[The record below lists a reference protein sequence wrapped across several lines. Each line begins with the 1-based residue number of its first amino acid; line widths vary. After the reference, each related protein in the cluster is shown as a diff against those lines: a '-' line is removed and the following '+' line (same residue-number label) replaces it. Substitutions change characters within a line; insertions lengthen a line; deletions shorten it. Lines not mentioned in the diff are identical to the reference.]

1 MSAKKSA
8 RFPVPVV
15 DYQFPAGFK
24 FGASTAAYQI
34 EGGWNADG
42 KGKSI
47 WDVFSHVP
55 GNMNNGD
62 TGDVACDHYNRMPE
76 DVKLM
81 KQLGLGAYRF
91 SASWSRVMPAGRGKV
106 NEAGLDFYD
115 RLVDRLLKAGI
126 TPFITLYHWDLPQA
140 LQENRWGWLNPDT
153 GSYFADYATLM
164 VKRLGDRIQHWATF
178 NEPEVIVAGYIGKGL
193 APGYDDQS
201 LGYQAGHGLMVAHG
215 RAMQAMRAARPG
227 LQQGIVLNFAPIY
240 PSEDTDEARAQARK
254 RWTMSYGWYLDAL
267 LKGAY
272 PNEVFDLCED
282 KQFPFKVWHGEPALI
297 AQKLD
302 FLGINFYTRF
312 MVNGKGDTVP
322 PAKDAPIT
330 QMGWE
335 IYPRSFTEMLV
346 TMNNEYELPPV
357 YITENGAALDD
368 VVRKSA
374 IRDEHRM
381 RYLHEH
387 ILAVRAAV
395 AAGVD
400 VRGYFVWSL
409 MDNLEWSLGYSKTF
423 GLIHVDRDTMQRRMK
438 DSARWY
444 REAIRANTKRK

>member
-1 MSAKKSA
+1 MSATKSA

-15 DYQFPAGFK
+15 NYGFPQGFK

-47 WDVFSHVP
+47 WDVFSHIP
-55 GNMNNGD
+55 GNMHNND
-62 TGDVACDHYNRMPE
+62 TGDVACDHYNRMPQ
-76 DVKLM
+76 DVALM
-81 KQLGLGAYRF
+81 KRLGLDAYRF
-91 SASWSRVMPAGRGKV
+91 SASWSRVLPEGRGKV

-126 TPFITLYHWDLPQA
+126 DPFITLYHWDLPHA
-140 LQENRWGWLNPDT
+140 LQEKRWGWLNPDT
-153 GSYFADYATLM
+153 GHHFADYSTLM
-164 VKRLGDRIQHWATF
+164 VKRLGDRIKHWATF

-193 APGYDDQS
+193 APGYDDPS

-215 RAMQAMRAARPG
+215 RAIQAMRAARSG
-227 LQQGIVLNFAPIY
+227 LQSGIVLNFVPIY
-240 PSEDTDEARAQARK
+240 PSDDTEEARAQARR
-254 RWTMSYGWYLDAL
+254 RWTLSYGWFLDAL

-272 PNEVFDLCED
+272 PNDLVDHCAD
-282 KQFPFKVWHGEPALI
+282 KGFPFGVEPGQPALI

-312 MVNGKGDTVP
+312 MVNGKGESIP
-322 PAKDAPIT
+322 PAPGAPIT

-335 IYPRSFTEMLV
+335 IYPKSFTDMLV
-346 TMNNEYELPPV
+346 EMHKEYELPPV

-368 VVRKSA
+368 IVRKSRV
-374 IRDEHRM
+374 RDEHRM

-387 ILAVRAAV
+387 IAAVRAAA

-423 GLIHVDRDTMQRRMK
+423 GLIHVDRQTMRRRLK
-438 DSARWY
+438 DSGKWY
-444 REAIRANTKRK
+444 REMIGVNRR